1 MNSHDEDELP
11 IRTVIKYEKT
21 SCYFCNE
28 WLESQT
34 FKEHLIHC
42 GQVLEPCPN
51 GCSAYIQ
58 RKKMRSHLRDCP
70 KVSMRTLSSSSIS
83 NGLEGGAME
92 SRIEMLE
99 QDISALRSVLN
110 EEIRQRLHLITDVGS
125 LRKQNQVSDEWNQE
139 TDQIMT
145 QLQKLINQESEL
157 RVNAIEECHNDFRY
171 CYDLSQTLKTELE
184 SSINELEKEI
194 ADLSMETKKAQNRL
208 TETIIKLDESI
219 MEQENIFK
227 TKFKQLEL
235 FVHELSNDLKTH
247 FVTNSE
253 VTTKQAKMDF
263 EIKNMKHIVCETED
277 KCEKLEKLV
286 KDVDKALHHTLQSL
300 SDLEVNLMSQ
310 YKMYSIQNFKGHLLW
325 RISDFQKKFDE
336 AKQHD
341 TVLQSAIFCNKSYGY
356 TLRVELYL
364 NGKGSWKGR
373 NIIACLNVIPGE
385 YDPLLPWPCKL
396 QADVLIRDQN
406 PDPTGAQDYVK
417 TVVVRRKSD
426 EFQSNQFFY
435 IPHKILGNRNYVKD
449 DTLFLEIYVHKNKYL

>member
-1 MNSHDEDELP
+1 MNSHDEEELP

-70 KVSMRTLSSSSIS
+70 KLNMRTLTS
-83 NGLEGGAME
+83 NGLDGTME

-139 TDQIMT
+139 TDQIMGR
-145 QLQKLINQESEL
+145 LQKLINQESEL
-157 RVNAIEECHNDFRY
+157 RIAAIEECQHDFRY
-171 CYDLSQTLKTELE
+171 NYDLTQTIKTDLE
-184 SSINELEKEI
+184 NSINQLEKEI
-194 ADLSMETKKAQNRL
+194 SDLTMETKRSQNRI
-208 TETIIKLDESI
+208 TESLIKLDENV
-219 MEQENIFK
+219 MEQENSFK
-227 TKFKQLEL
+227 LNFKQLEL
-235 FVHELSNDLKTH
+235 FVHELSSDLKTRYAGN
-247 FVTNSE
+247 TE
-253 VTTKQAKMDF
+253 VSAKQLKMDY
-263 EIKNMKHIVCETED
+263 EIKSMKNIVCETED

-286 KDVDKALHHTLQSL
+286 RDVDKALHHTMQSL

-310 YKMYSIQNFKGHLLW
+310 YKMYSIQNTKGHLLW

-341 TVLQSAIFCNKSYGY
+341 TVLQSPIFCNKSYGY
-356 TLRVELYL
+356 TLRVEMYL

-385 YDPLLPWPCKL
+385 YDPLLTWPCKL

-406 PDPTGAQDYVK
+406 TDPTGVQDYVK

-435 IPHKILGNRNYVKD
+435 IPHKILGNRHYIKD